1 MSTIRKGQ
9 AAPNFEL
16 SGMDG
21 KTHSL
26 REALTRGPILLAF
39 FKVSCPTCQY
49 AFPFVE
55 RLYQQ
60 FRQNG
65 IQVWAISQDNA
76 PATQA
81 FVQEFGITFPILID
95 DYPYEASRTYEVK
108 FVPTIFL
115 IKSDGKVELMSDGFA
130 KNDLLA
136 IQKWFAKQFSANAA
150 PLFLPTER
158 VPEFKPG

>member
-1 MSTIRKGQ
+1 MSTIGRGQ
-9 AAPNFEL
+9 TAPRFEL
-16 SGMDG
+16 LGMDG

-26 REALTRGPILLAF
+26 QEALTRGPILLAF
-39 FKVSCPTCQY
+39 FKISCPTCQY
-49 AFPFVE
+49 TFPFIE

-65 IQVWAISQDNA
+65 IQIWAVSQDNA
-76 PATQA
+76 PANQA
-81 FVQEFGITFPILID
+81 FVQEFGITFLILID
-95 DYPYEASRTYEVK
+95 DYPYEASRTYGIK

-115 IKSDGKVELMSDGFA
+115 IKSDGKVALMSDGFA

-136 IQKWFAKQFSANAA
+136 IQKWFAKHFSVDPA
-150 PLFLPTER
+150 PLFLPRER

>member
-1 MSTIRKGQ
+1 MSTIGRGQ
-9 AAPNFEL
+9 TAPNFEL
-16 SGMDG
+16 PGLDG

-26 REALTRGPILLAF
+26 REALTHGPILLAF

-49 AFPFVE
+49 TFTFVE
-55 RLYQQ
+55 RLYLQ

-76 PATQA
+76 PANQA
-81 FVQEFGITFPILID
+81 FVPEFGITFPILID
-95 DYPYEASRTYEVK
+95 DYPCEASRTYGVK

-130 KNDLLA
+130 KGDLLA
-136 IQKWFAKQFSANAA
+136 IQKWFAKHFSSDAA
-150 PLFLPTER
+150 PLFLPSER

>member
-1 MSTIRKGQ
+1 MSTINKGQ

-16 SGMDG
+16 SAMNS
-21 KTHSL
+21 KLHSL
-26 REALTRGPILLAF
+26 QEALTHGPILITF
-39 FKVSCPTCQY
+39 FKVNCPTCQY
-49 AFPFVE
+49 TFPFIE

-60 FRQNG
+60 FRMNG
-65 IQVWAISQDNA
+65 IQIWAVSQDNA
-76 PATQA
+76 PANQA

-95 DYPYEASRTYEVK
+95 DYPYEASRTYGVK

-130 KNDLLA
+130 RGDLLA
-136 IQKWFAKQFSANAA
+136 IQKWFAKHFSSDAA
-150 PLFLPTER
+150 PLFLPSER